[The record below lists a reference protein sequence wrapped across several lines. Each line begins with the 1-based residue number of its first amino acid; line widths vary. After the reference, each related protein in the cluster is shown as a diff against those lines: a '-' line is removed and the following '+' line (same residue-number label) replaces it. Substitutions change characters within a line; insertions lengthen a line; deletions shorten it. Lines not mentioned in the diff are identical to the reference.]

1 MTTTDRPVSDERAA
15 EIADM
20 VDHRHSG
27 LGAYWGLIVR
37 QFLADRAW
45 CNAEM
50 ARYRNTAVTLDKYT
64 DDLQRECDELS
75 AKLGTVLLCANCGAA
90 AVAATAEQ
98 GNP

>member
-15 EIADM
+15 EKREYIKTINSQATHIAT
-20 VDHRHSG
+20 
-27 LGAYWGLIVR
+27 
-37 QFLADRAW
+37 Q
-45 CNAEM
+45 AEQI
-50 ARYRNTAVTLDKYT
+50 AALVAERDALR
-64 DDLQRECDELS
+64 